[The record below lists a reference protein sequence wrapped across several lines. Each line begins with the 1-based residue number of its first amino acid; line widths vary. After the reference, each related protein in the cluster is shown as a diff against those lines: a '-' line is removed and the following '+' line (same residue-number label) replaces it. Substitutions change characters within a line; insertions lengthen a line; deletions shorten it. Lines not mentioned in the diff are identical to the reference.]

1 MAEGRDVNLLNI
13 LEAYTKGMASL
24 NGTIKLLKSAKEQLP
39 NEEQRTLIEKK
50 ISEAEHTLQ
59 LGNAEIGQSLG
70 FQLCQCTW
78 PHQVMVSLGYSE
90 DQNREQFKCRNCG
103 KLRSVECHAKP
114 GETITT
120 AFDPYDVY

>member
-1 MAEGRDVNLLNI
+1 MAEGKEVNLLNI
-13 LEAYTKGMASL
+13 LEAYTKGLAAL
-24 NGTIKLLKSAKEQLP
+24 NGTIKLLKAAKDQLP
-39 NEEQRTLIEKK
+39 NEEQKTLIEKK
-50 ISEAEHTLQ
+50 IAEAEHSLQ

-90 DQNREQFKCRNCG
+90 EDQREQFKCQNCG
-103 KLRSVECHAKP
+103 KVRSVERHAMP
-114 GETITT
+114 SETIT

>member
-1 MAEGRDVNLLNI
+1 MAEGKEVNLLNI
-13 LEAYTKGMASL
+13 LEGYTKGLAAL
-24 NGTIKLLKSAKEQLP
+24 NGTIKLLRSAKDQLP
-39 NEEQRTLIEKK
+39 NEEQKVLIEKK
-50 ISEAEHTLQ
+50 IAEAEHSLQ

-90 DQNREQFKCRNCG
+90 ENQREQFKCRNCG
-103 KLRSVECHAKP
+103 KIRSVERHAMP
-114 GETITT
+114 SETII